1 MQTAVTVIPL
11 QFIPTIPK
19 IVAERTTIPRVA
31 TASSQQHEDE
41 KLLQR
46 IAARDRAALAEIN
59 VRYGAVLFSI
69 AYRMLNDRRDA
80 EEVLQDALVRVW
92 KHAGNYQSKKAAV
105 YTWLVTITRS
115 LALDRLRSR
124 KSNPLRG
131 SNHTNLDDAP
141 PQLTAEEDNSVHSRE
156 LGATVAEKLQ
166 MLPDDQRAVLE
177 LSYFQGYTQIE
188 IADRLGEPLGTI
200 KARIRRGLIR
210 LRALL
215 PTN

>member
-1 MQTAVTVIPL
+1 MQTISTVIPL
-11 QFIPTIPK
+11 QFIPTIPRQ
-19 IVAERTTIPRVA
+19 VAERTTTPRVA
-31 TASSQQHEDE
+31 AAGSQQHEDQE
-41 KLLQR
+41 LLRR
-46 IAARDRAALAEIN
+46 IAARDRSALAEIN
-59 VRYGAVLFSI
+59 TRYGAILFSV

-92 KHAGNYQSKKAAV
+92 KHAPNYESRKAAV

-141 PQLTAEEDNSVHSRE
+141 PHLSIEEDTSAFGRDMS
-156 LGATVAEKLQ
+156 ATVNEKLQ
-166 MLPDDQRAVLE
+166 LLPDDQRSVLE
-177 LSYFQGYTQIE
+177 LSYFQGYTQAE
-188 IADRLGEPLGTI
+188 IAEKLGEPLGTV